1 MERFWHFPCLT
12 SGKNTNYSTYSQ
24 YVKYYFKALHI
35 NFSILHLHRQN
46 RYSIIIARETQ
57 VGAAVNVSPMMA
69 ANNPTFTN
77 MMNEFNKN
85 TQTLMIVSKDD
96 LENVVQNAV
105 NRLLEKRE
113 NKPEVYLSVE
123 ETARRLKVDRSTLWR
138 WNKDGYLTTTKVGNK
153 VRYKLSD
160 VERIQKGEVYE

>member
-1 MERFWHFPCLT
+1 
-12 SGKNTNYSTYSQ
+12 
-24 YVKYYFKALHI
+24 V
-35 NFSILHLHRQN
+35 
-46 RYSIIIARETQ
+46 ETQ

-69 ANNPTFTN
+69 ANKPTLTN
-77 MMNEFNKN
+77 MMNEFNKS

>member
-1 MERFWHFPCLT
+1 M
-12 SGKNTNYSTYSQ
+12 
-24 YVKYYFKALHI
+24 
-35 NFSILHLHRQN
+35 
-46 RYSIIIARETQ
+46 
-57 VGAAVNVSPMMA
+57 GAAVNVSPMMA

-77 MMNEFNKN
+77 MMNEFNKS

-113 NKPEVYLSVE
+113 NKPEVYLSAE

-138 WNKDGYLTTTKVGNK
+138 WNKDGYLTTTKVGYK

>member
-1 MERFWHFPCLT
+1 M
-12 SGKNTNYSTYSQ
+12 
-24 YVKYYFKALHI
+24 HI
-35 NFSILHLHRQN
+35 IFSILHLQRQS
-46 RYSIIIARETQ
+46 RYFIIVTSGDSSGCSGERITNDGCQ
-57 VGAAVNVSPMMA
+57 Q
-69 ANNPTFTN
+69 THFTN
-77 MMNEFNKN
+77 MMNEFNKS

>member
-1 MERFWHFPCLT
+1 
-12 SGKNTNYSTYSQ
+12 
-24 YVKYYFKALHI
+24 
-35 NFSILHLHRQN
+35 
-46 RYSIIIARETQ
+46 
-57 VGAAVNVSPMMA
+57 
-69 ANNPTFTN
+69 
-77 MMNEFNKN
+77 
-85 TQTLMIVSKDD
+85 MIVSKDD

-160 VERIQKGEVYE
+160 VERIQKGEVYEWDKNYRKRNHGRCGQADKSSLQVSVSGWDIPHNDS

>member
-1 MERFWHFPCLT
+1 M
-12 SGKNTNYSTYSQ
+12 
-24 YVKYYFKALHI
+24 HI
-35 NFSILHLHRQN
+35 NFSILHLQRQS
-46 RYSIIIARETQ
+46 RYFIIVTSGDPSGCSGECI
-57 VGAAVNVSPMMA
+57 
-69 ANNPTFTN
+69 TN
-77 MMNEFNKN
+77 DGCQ
-85 TQTLMIVSKDD
+85 QTHSHKYDERIQQKHTDTMIVSKDD

>member
-1 MERFWHFPCLT
+1 M
-12 SGKNTNYSTYSQ
+12 
-24 YVKYYFKALHI
+24 
-35 NFSILHLHRQN
+35 
-46 RYSIIIARETQ
+46 ETQ

-113 NKPEVYLSVE
+113 NKPEVYLSAE
-123 ETARRLKVDRSTLWR
+123 ETAKRLKVDRSTLWR
-138 WNKDGYLTTTKVGNK
+138 WNKEGYLISNKVGNK

-160 VERIQKGEVYE
+160 IERIQRGEIYG

>member
-1 MERFWHFPCLT
+1 M
-12 SGKNTNYSTYSQ
+12 
-24 YVKYYFKALHI
+24 
-35 NFSILHLHRQN
+35 
-46 RYSIIIARETQ
+46 
-57 VGAAVNVSPMMA
+57 GAAVNVSPMMA

-113 NKPEVYLSVE
+113 NKPEVYLSAE
-123 ETARRLKVDRSTLWR
+123 ETARPFYSLALEQGWISDH
-138 WNKDGYLTTTKVGNK
+138 
-153 VRYKLSD
+153 YKS
-160 VERIQKGEVYE
+160 RQ

>member
-1 MERFWHFPCLT
+1 M
-12 SGKNTNYSTYSQ
+12 
-24 YVKYYFKALHI
+24 HI
-35 NFSILHLHRQN
+35 NFSILHLQRQS
-46 RYSIIIARETQ
+46 RYFIIVTSGDPSGCSGECVTNDGCQ
-57 VGAAVNVSPMMA
+57 Q
-69 ANNPTFTN
+69 THFTN
-77 MMNEFNKN
+77 MMNEFNKS

>member
-1 MERFWHFPCLT
+1 MEQFWHIPFLV
-12 SGKNTNYSTYSQ
+12 SGKSLIIQ
-24 YVKYYFKALHI
+24 LII
-35 NFSILHLHRQN
+35 NLLSNISSLCISILAYYICSVKAVISSLQRV
-46 RYSIIIARETQ
+46 ETQ

-113 NKPEVYLSVE
+113 NKPVVYLSAE